1 MSLCAP
7 TLRFVP
13 EQRKQHNVAELDT
26 NSFPST
32 HLTCSVKCSR
42 LFFLFSAATAGLV
55 PLLFYECLFLT
66 GRASSSGSS
75 TQQDV
80 SFFCQAVISAPAK
93 GNPVSLGSQK
103 VSTGK
108 LKLSVRRLK
117 LKFIHLVFAAVRCG
131 DRRRVVIASTREETC

>member
-1 MSLCAP
+1 MNAYFQPAEPAVVDL
-7 TLRFVP
+7 LRN
-13 EQRKQHNVAELDT
+13 KM
-26 NSFPST
+26 FP
-32 HLTCSVKCSR
+32 
-42 LFFLFSAATAGLV
+42 
-55 PLLFYECLFLT
+55 
-66 GRASSSGSS
+66 
-75 TQQDV
+75 
-80 SFFCQAVISAPAK
+80 FFCQAVISAPAK